1 MDPISLDDWELLLP
15 DHKSSFCMDAEFS
28 NGIHGVVGG
37 KDQFLLG
44 AELVVID
51 MDHFGPTSSHPPRP
65 NDYCILDEAKKPL
78 LLLPSKEDVDGSDP
92 MIADCKDIDVMAA
105 EPEREDLMGEV
116 TEILLYEAEEQE
128 EEMNKPVKAA
138 DQDDDGVLVEA
149 AAPDGVSQCAREE
162 EEEEEEGVC
171 KTGFS
176 VGSMRVHGV
185 GALCSFG
192 VAAATF
198 CILLLGGGGKQQ
210 QLHKRQGHK
219 IQLQMYADD
228 ERIQQVVQQASRLN
242 QTMSSV
248 MGGASSARA
257 SISFGGHYQGF

>member
-1 MDPISLDDWELLLP
+1 MDAISLDDWELLLP
-15 DHKSSFCMDAEFS
+15 DHRSSFHMGSECS
-28 NGIHGVVGG
+28 NGSHGIVGG
-37 KDQFLLG
+37 KDQLLLG

-51 MDHFGPTSSHPPRP
+51 MDHFGPTSSHPPAY
-65 NDYCILDEAKKPL
+65 DYCILDEEADEKPL
-78 LLLPSKEDVDGSDP
+78 LLLPSEDAYGGDP
-92 MIADCKDIDVMAA
+92 TADYKDIDVVAA
-105 EPEREDLMGEV
+105 EPEREEFVSEV
-116 TEILLYEAEEQE
+116 TEILVYEAEEQE
-128 EEMNKPVKAA
+128 EMIKSVKEA
-138 DQDDDGVLVEA
+138 DQDNDDVLVEA

-162 EEEEEEGVC
+162 EEEEGVS
-171 KTGFS
+171 KTGFG
-176 VGSMRVHGV
+176 VGSLRVNGV

-198 CILLLGGGGKQQ
+198 CILLLGGKQQQ

-257 SISFGGHYQGF
+257 SISFGGYYQGF